1 MKKAERKQIITL
13 ACIIIAGII
22 AGGLWG
28 LLSAMHKPD
37 SSYKADTG
45 QTDAKNGT
53 EADTGDALD
62 SDAADSAK
70 TTGSGDTADSAKTP
84 DSGGAADSAKTAAQA
99 GNEDDTKDV
108 SGEATDDEAGEQTF
122 SEQEKEWFMEYG
134 GGQEVSTAELERL
147 YKKLLSDDVWKNE
160 SRELRGLL
168 IGDFDRNSQTD
179 MIVMARSRNL
189 DEWDAGGISFYFNEE
204 PVYVYEKKGCCYGFG
219 FWQPPCVGDIDN
231 DGNAEL
237 ILEAANGGNG
247 GSGGRDFIYLRHTGE
262 GWEAIDEPWNM
273 YRNLFPADWEYDT
286 EQWYGGYDAVGIEI
300 STTCIGEDRYEAYCE
315 CPDERIEFD
324 AVSSRGIEEISFGEE
339 CGGNSR
345 GFYGFECIEYRGQ
358 NALKCR
364 EYLYGEGGISHGIG
378 EAVFVLVWDG
388 NSRFDLA
395 EWWVES
401 F

>member
-1 MKKAERKQIITL
+1 MKRAEKKQIITL
-13 ACIIIAGII
+13 ACIITAGII

-28 LLSAMHKPD
+28 LLSAMHKTD
-37 SSYKADTG
+37 SSYKVSGQTEAENDTKADT
-45 QTDAKNGT
+45 K
-53 EADTGDALD
+53 DALD

-70 TTGSGDTADSAKTP
+70 TSDSGD
-84 DSGGAADSAKTAAQA
+84 AAAGAKTAAQT

-134 GGQEVSTAELERL
+134 GGQGVSSAELERL

-168 IGDFDRNSQTD
+168 IGDFDGNGQTD
-179 MIVMARSRNL
+179 MIVMAGSRNS
-189 DEWDAGGISFYFNEE
+189 DEWDDGGISFYFNEE
-204 PVYVYEKKGCCYGFG
+204 PVYVYEKKGCCYSFG
-219 FWQPPCVGDIDN
+219 FWQLPCVGDIDN

-262 GWEAIDEPWNM
+262 TWEAIDEPWNM
-273 YRNLFPADWEYDT
+273 YRNLFPTDWEYDT
-286 EQWYGGYDAVGIEI
+286 EQGYGGYNAVGIEI

-324 AVSSRGIEEISFGEE
+324 AVSSRGTEEISFGEE

-364 EYLYGEGGISHGIG
+364 EYLYGEGGTSHGIG